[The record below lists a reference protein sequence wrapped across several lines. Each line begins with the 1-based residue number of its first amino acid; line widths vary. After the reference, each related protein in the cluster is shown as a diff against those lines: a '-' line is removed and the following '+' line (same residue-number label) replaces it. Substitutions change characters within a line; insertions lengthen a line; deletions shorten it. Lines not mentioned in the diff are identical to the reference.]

1 MNFNTL
7 RQVISKAID
16 KQLFTKSKTDEG
28 NITNK
33 IICGC
38 LLYEILLALVS
49 HDSQYAS
56 GISSIA
62 DAYAANSK
70 STAESLEGKY
80 LSYKSIKKVISENN
94 ITSFLSITRKQI
106 EEILDLYHD
115 KRVIEEFST
124 TRYSSKMYAVHK
136 LTFSQDRYLAKIHN
150 KVILPIVDYY
160 KNIRGIKNSDVVVE
174 NIIDNN
180 PGKTINLSI
189 SGISSL
195 QIITDLSA
203 DRVGISQYLYSVKLT
218 EDNYAQ
224 ITMK

>member
-115 KRVIEEFST
+115 
-124 TRYSSKMYAVHK
+124 
-136 LTFSQDRYLAKIHN
+136 
-150 KVILPIVDYY
+150 
-160 KNIRGIKNSDVVVE
+160 
-174 NIIDNN
+174 
-180 PGKTINLSI
+180 
-189 SGISSL
+189 SL
-195 QIITDLSA
+195 
-203 DRVGISQYLYSVKLT
+203 R
-218 EDNYAQ
+218 
-224 ITMK
+224 